1 MSRAYIERTL
11 ICCCLIFRTFSSACM
26 DSTRKCLRRVLSI
39 PFGIAFVAYKRAPW
53 APKGPWARR
62 APAREARVRP
72 CARAARAAPWAPWPP
87 LGPWALFL
95 GPLAHPWAR
104 PGLLGIT
111 ETALRGD
118 CAASKLRCGETAL
131 RANGSAGKRG
141 A

>member
-1 MSRAYIERTL
+1 M
-11 ICCCLIFRTFSSACM
+11 
-26 DSTRKCLRRVLSI
+26 
-39 PFGIAFVAYKRAPW
+39 
-53 APKGPWARR
+53 GPEGAQGARR
-62 APAREARVRP
+62 APWPEGPEGPFGSFGPPALW
-72 CARAARAAPWAPWPP
+72 PWA
-87 LGPWALFL
+87 FNM

-104 PGLLGIT
+104 PGLLGIV